1 MGWDGMGWVF
11 LFWWVGVLGMG
22 WWACEMVEGLFWGM
36 GWLFVLGDEE
46 RVVNI
51 NESIQRTTET

>member
-1 MGWDGMGWVF
+1 MGWVF